1 MKTGNNNVIT
11 RRGLIG
17 AAAGFGFISAAP
29 VYAAAPGFLR
39 GAGKIRRLRLRSDR
53 LGETTDMIYWIDGK
67 YIKPAMKEIN
77 LIFRDWRENAVAD
90 IDRNTINII
99 AATHNRLDTSEPFV
113 LLSGYRT
120 QKTNNMLRS
129 RSRGVAKKSYHMRA
143 MAADLRI
150 QSRSVSQVSR
160 AAVSLSGGGVGR
172 YGGSNFTHVDSGPV
186 RTWRG

>member
-1 MKTGNNNVIT
+1 MTTESKNILT

-17 AAAGFGFISAAP
+17 GAAGFTFLTAAP
-29 VYAAAPGFLR
+29 LYAAAPGYLK
-39 GAGKIRRLRLRSDR
+39 GAGKIRHLKLHNDR
-53 LGETTDMIYWIDGK
+53 LGETLDTIYWLDGE
-67 YIKPAMKEIN
+67 YIKPALKEIDR
-77 LIFRDWRENAVAD
+77 IFRDWRENEVAK

-99 AATHNRLDTSEPFV
+99 AATHNRLDSDEPFT

-120 QKTNNMLRS
+120 QKTNNMLRGNG
-129 RSRGVAKKSYHMRA
+129 RGVAKKSYHMRA

-150 QSRSVSQVSR
+150 KSRSVTQVSR
-160 AAVSLSGGGVGR
+160 AAVSLGGGGVGR

>member
-1 MKTGNNNVIT
+1 MTTYNKNVIT

-17 AAAGFGFISAAP
+17 AAAGFSFLSAAP
-29 VYAAAPGFLR
+29 VYAAAPGYLK

-53 LGETTDMIYWIDGK
+53 LGESTDMIYWIDGS

-77 LIFRDWRENAVAD
+77 LLMRDWRENAVAN

-99 AATHNRLDTSEPFV
+99 AATHNRLDTNEPFI

-120 QKTNNMLRS
+120 EKTNSMLRS
-129 RSRGVAKKSYHMRA
+129 NSRGVAKKSYHMRA

-150 QSRSVSQVSR
+150 QSRSVGQVSK
-160 AAVSLSGGGVGR
+160 AAMSLSGGGVGR
-172 YGGSNFTHVDSGPV
+172 YSGSNFTHVDSGPV